1 MLPLGMIL
9 GFAGYGLGSWGY
21 ILVKG
26 YNITLREWFSPLH
39 PFTGALDSNG
49 TVPAGS
55 IFPTTGKGSSSSA
68 GGGLSPV
75 QKQQK
80 QNLKTA
86 PNPHGQVQ

>member
-1 MLPLGMIL
+1 MLPLGLIL
-9 GFAGYGLGSWGY
+9 GSIGYGVGTWGY

-49 TVPAGS
+49 TVPKGS
-55 IFPTTGKGSSSSA
+55 IFPTSGKGDTGSGA
-68 GGGLSPV
+68 PSPV

-80 QNLKTA
+80 QNLKTE
-86 PNPHGQVQ
+86 PNPHGFVQ